1 MHGVVPERNG
11 NVDPSICP
19 FDIYPCRDG
28 FVALGVGN
36 DRLWEKFC
44 KLIGHTEL
52 LEDPRYK
59 TNDLRCKNYI
69 PDLQDLIRGWV
80 RQYTK
85 KELEAMMDEV
95 AIPCGP
101 VLNMKEA
108 IEHPHIKAREMLVH
122 TPMPHP
128 LLGDM
133 PVQGV
138 VAKLSKTPGGVYTPA
153 PTLGQH
159 NREVFGLTPE
169 QEAALRAEGVI

>member
-1 MHGVVPERNG
+1 
-11 NVDPSICP
+11 
-19 FDIYPCRDG
+19 
-28 FVALGVGN
+28 
-36 DRLWEKFC
+36 
-44 KLIGHTEL
+44 
-52 LEDPRYK
+52 
-59 TNDLRCKNYI
+59 
-69 PDLQDLIRGWV
+69 
-80 RQYTK
+80 
-85 KELEAMMDEV
+85 MDEV

-122 TPMPHP
+122 TPTPHP